1 MRIQVSKLKEC
12 ITKLNTLID
21 FIEENETD
29 DLLKNRYTKVL
40 RYQKALIR
48 DIDRKGRKIP
58 VNVPFVCEDS
68 GIEVNSLR
76 EKEPPFKL
84 EGNIHLSQP
93 TYNDSD
99 LNLLM
104 SDNRFP
110 PNSYHYL
117 LNNYSIKYIKKQLER
132 KIRFQDLSSIED
144 NLTLIME
151 IFKHES
157 YYGKYFNLPSFKR
170 NLDKISLVISEL

>member
-1 MRIQVSKLKEC
+1 MRMQLNKLQQSVYQ
-12 ITKLNTLID
+12 LNTIIE

-29 DLLKNRYTKVL
+29 ELLRNRFIKVL
-40 RYQKALIR
+40 RYQKAVIR

-58 VNVPFVCEDS
+58 VNIPFVCEGS
-68 GIEVNSLR
+68 GIEVNTIR

-84 EGNIHLSQP
+84 EENIHLGYVD
-93 TYNDSD
+93 TD
-99 LNLLM
+99 LSLLM
-104 SDNRFP
+104 SDRRFSH
-110 PNSYHYL
+110 NSYHYL

-151 IFKHES
+151 IFKHEL
-157 YYGKYFNLPSFKR
+157 YYKKYFDLPSFKR
-170 NLDKISLVISEL
+170 KLDKITLVISKM

>member
-1 MRIQVSKLKEC
+1 MRIQISKLKES

-29 DLLKNRYTKVL
+29 SLLRNRYTKVL
-40 RYQKALIR
+40 RYQKALVR

-58 VNVPFVCEDS
+58 VNVPFVCENS
-68 GIEVNSLR
+68 GVEVNTIR

-84 EGNIHLSQP
+84 ESNLHLQQP
-93 TYNDSD
+93 YLSESH
-99 LNLLM
+99 LALIM
-104 SDNRFP
+104 SDSKFP
-110 PNSYHYL
+110 ANSYQYL

-132 KIRFQDLSSIED
+132 KIRFEDLSSIED

-157 YYGKYFNLPSFKR
+157 YYGKYFNIPSFKR
-170 NLDKISLVISEL
+170 NLDKITLVISEM